1 MMTTTTSNRTLVC
14 PSLLI
19 NLTEIWIL
27 ICVIDDSNLVGHS
40 VNSMTGPSPLWQLWL
55 FWFTDC
61 TWALIGLWWKRWWNS
76 LIGWIRSIFDLH
88 LVKQLL
94 YDHFTTCRLC
104 LGAWPTKNVLHWVT
118 CCCLVVMIVIIV
130 THDIVSL
137 TGNRGSHTVIVAD
150 WTLIVRF
157 CHDHLSSIAFY
168 GDVWYGE
175 LVWWAARI
183 ICIPVCVSGEYN
195 VFECCTQW
203 CGGTAPVLY

>member
-118 CCCLVVMIVIIV
+118 CCCLVVLIVIIV

-137 TGNRGSHTVIVAD
+137 EIAD
-150 WTLIVRF
+150 PALW
-157 CHDHLSSIAFY
+157 LSPIEPLLY
-168 GDVWYGE
+168 GF
-175 LVWWAARI
+175 AMI
-183 ICIPVCVSGEYN
+183 ICLVLRFMAMCDTANSSGPLELFAYQCVSGDYN
-195 VFECCTQW
+195 MFECCTQW
-203 CGGTAPVLY
+203 CGGTGPVLY